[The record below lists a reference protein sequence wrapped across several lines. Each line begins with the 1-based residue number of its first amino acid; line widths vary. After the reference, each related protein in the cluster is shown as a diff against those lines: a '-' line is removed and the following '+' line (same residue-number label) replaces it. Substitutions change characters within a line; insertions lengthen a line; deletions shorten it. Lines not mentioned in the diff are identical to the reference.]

1 MRISHWY
8 YDPDYGVFTGHPHD
22 PRTDHDGVDLDL
34 EAAKDELLRTSLYT
48 TDWLANEGTTDE
60 TPVDLATVPDD
71 LRQATADQ
79 LVALVFAA
87 TDPARIVAAVYELR
101 VRYLRA
107 KDGDITD
114 RAWEKYEDE
123 IKRADFDDNH
133 FWF

>member
-1 MRISHWY
+1 MRTSHWY

-22 PRTDHDGVDLDL
+22 PRSDYGDVDLDL
-34 EAAKDELLRTSLYT
+34 EAAKDEIARTPLFV
-48 TDWLANEGTTDE
+48 TDWLAHESTCDE
-60 TPVDLATVPDD
+60 TPVDLAAVPAE
-71 LRQATADQ
+71 LQQATADQ
-79 LVALVFAA
+79 LIALVFAGHI
-87 TDPARIVAAVYELR
+87 DRIVPAVYELR

-107 KDGDITD
+107 KDGDITS

>member
-1 MRISHWY
+1 MRISQRY
-8 YDPDYGVFTGHPHD
+8 YDPDYGPYTGHPHD
-22 PRTDHDGVDLDL
+22 PRSDYEDIDLDI

-60 TPVDLATVPDD
+60 TPVHLAAVPDD

-87 TDPARIVAAVYELR
+87 TDPARIVAAAYELR

-107 KDGDITD
+107 KDGDVTD
-114 RAWEKYEDE
+114 RAWERYEDE
-123 IKRADFDDNH
+123 IKRAEYDDNH

>member
-1 MRISHWY
+1 MRTSHWY
-8 YDPDYGVFTGHPHD
+8 YDPDYGPYTGHPHD

-34 EAAKDELLRTSLYT
+34 EAAKDEIARTPLFV
-48 TDWLANEGTTDE
+48 TDWLAHEATTDE
-60 TPVDLATVPDD
+60 TPLDLQAVPAE
-71 LRQATADQ
+71 LQQATADQ
-79 LVALVFAA
+79 LIALVFAGHI
-87 TDPARIVAAVYELR
+87 DRIVPAVYELR

-107 KDGDITD
+107 KDGDITS

>member
-1 MRISHWY
+1 MRTSHWY
-8 YDPDYGVFTGHPHD
+8 YDPDYGPPTGHPHD
-22 PRTDHDGVDLDL
+22 PRNDYGDVDLDI

-71 LRQATADQ
+71 LRQANADQ

-87 TDPARIVAAVYELR
+87 ADVSRIVAAAYELR

-107 KDGDITD
+107 KDGDVTD
-114 RAWEKYEDE
+114 RAWERYEDE
-123 IKRADFDDNH
+123 IKRAECDDNH